1 MRLKWDAEK
10 GKELLKR
17 YQYVLLVLALGVG
30 LMLWPSGEE
39 SADTSE
45 AETTVRTAET
55 SLDDTV
61 TDLEQRMA
69 QALSQM
75 QGVGE
80 TTVVLTVRSG
90 TQLVLATDENG
101 DKTETV
107 IVSAG
112 SSQQETVTVQ
122 EIAPQLQGAL
132 VVCAGGGD
140 PEVKLRVLQAVEAL
154 TGLSANQISI
164 CEGTGGNGK

>member
-1 MRLKWDAEK
+1 MKAKWDAEK
-10 GKELLKR
+10 GKKLLKQ

-30 LMLWPSGEE
+30 LMLWPSGEDIG
-39 SADTSE
+39 DTSE
-45 AETTVRTAET
+45 TETAAQTADT

-61 TDLEQRMA
+61 ADLERRMA

-80 TTVVLTVRSG
+80 TTVVLTVKSG
-90 TQLVLATDENG
+90 TQRVLATDEDG
-101 DKTETV
+101 DERETV

-112 SSQQETVTVQ
+112 SSRQETVTVQ

-132 VVCAGGGD
+132 VVCTGGGD

-164 CEGTGGNGK
+164 CEGTGGNEE

>member
-1 MRLKWDAEK
+1 MRPKWDAEK
-10 GKELLKR
+10 AKELLKR

-30 LMLWPSGEE
+30 LMLWPSGE
-39 SADTSE
+39 DTGDT
-45 AETTVRTAET
+45 AETETSVQTADT

-61 TDLEQRMA
+61 ADLEQRMA
-69 QALSQM
+69 QALSRM

-80 TTVVLTVRSG
+80 TTVVLTVKSG
-90 TQLVLATDENG
+90 TQLVLATDEDG
-101 DKTETV
+101 DERETV

-140 PEVKLRVLQAVEAL
+140 PEVRLRVLQAVEAL
-154 TGLSANQISI
+154 TGLNANQISI
-164 CEGTGGNGK
+164 CEGTGGNEK

>member
-1 MRLKWDAEK
+1 MRPKWNTEK
-10 GKELLKR
+10 AKELLKR

-39 SADTSE
+39 NADTSE
-45 AETTVRTAET
+45 TETDAQTAEN

-61 TDLEQRMA
+61 ADLERRMA

-80 TTVVLTVRSG
+80 TTVVLTVKSG
-90 TQLVLATDENG
+90 TQRVLATDENG
-101 DKTETV
+101 DERETV

-132 VVCAGGGD
+132 VVCVGGGD
-140 PEVKLRVLQAVEAL
+140 PEVKLQVLQAVEAL

-164 CEGTGGNGK
+164 CEGTGGNEK

>member
-1 MRLKWDAEK
+1 MRPKWDVEK
-10 GKELLKR
+10 AKKLLKR
-17 YQYVLLVLALGVG
+17 YQYVLLVLGLGVV
-30 LMLWPSGEE
+30 LMLWPSGENTG
-39 SADTSE
+39 DT
-45 AETTVRTAET
+45 AETEIAVQTADT

-61 TDLEQRMA
+61 ADLERRMA
-69 QALSQM
+69 QALSRM

-80 TTVVLTVRSG
+80 TTVVLTVKSG
-90 TQLVLATDENG
+90 TKLVLATDEDG
-101 DKTETV
+101 DERETV

-164 CEGTGGNGK
+164 CEGTGGNEE

>member
-1 MRLKWDAEK
+1 MKPKWDTEK
-10 GKELLKR
+10 AKELLKR
-17 YQYVLLVLALGVG
+17 YQYVLLVLALGVA
-30 LMLWPSGEE
+30 LMLWPSGEDIG
-39 SADTSE
+39 DTSE
-45 AETTVRTAET
+45 TETAVQTADT

-61 TDLEQRMA
+61 ADLERRMA

-80 TTVVLTVRSG
+80 TTVVLTVKSG
-90 TQLVLATDENG
+90 TQRVLATDEDG
-101 DKTETV
+101 DERETV

-164 CEGTGGNGK
+164 CEGTGGNEE